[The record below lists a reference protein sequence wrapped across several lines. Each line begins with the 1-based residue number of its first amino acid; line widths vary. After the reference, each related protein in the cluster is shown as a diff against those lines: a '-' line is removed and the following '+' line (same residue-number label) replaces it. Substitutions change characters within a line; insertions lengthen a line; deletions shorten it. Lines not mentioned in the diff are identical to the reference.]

1 MLLMNLSL
9 KTDLGLLSGHNHPQQ
24 PVPLGPQF
32 EQLRH
37 VLGRGVEIA
46 LVEDLGL
53 VSVVS
58 FIEDVGKHAGTVAL
72 HQI

>member
-1 MLLMNLSL
+1 MNLSL
-9 KTDLGLLSGHNHPQQ
+9 KTDLGLLSGHYHPQQ

-32 EQLRH
+32 EQLGH
-37 VLGRGVEIA
+37 VLGRGIEIA

-58 FIEDVGKHAGTVAL
+58 LVEDVGKHGDAVAL